1 MASGDIVRG
10 VAAQTAQP
18 ALSGISQTAFIFGA
32 VGFMF
37 LVFITL
43 RGDLPKWLGLLG
55 LAPSTTPATGQI
67 GSTPGTSPLG
77 APVPDVLSGNYGNPG
92 SNVLQF
98 PAPPQLGTIVQ

>member
-55 LAPSTTPATGQI
+55 LAPSATPAT
-67 GSTPGTSPLG
+67 GTSPLG
-77 APVPDVLSGNYGNPG
+77 AAVPDVLSGTAAGS
-92 SNVLQF
+92 SNVVRF
-98 PAPPQLGTIVQ
+98 PTPPQLGTIVQ

>member
-1 MASGDIVRG
+1 MPVGG
-10 VAAQTAQP
+10 VIRDAAAQTARP

-55 LAPSTTPATGQI
+55 LARSAAPSTGQI
-67 GSTPGTSPLG
+67 GSVSASP
-77 APVPDVLSGNYGNPG
+77 PSGMASA
-92 SNVLQF
+92 SNVVQF
-98 PAPPQLGTIVQ
+98 PTPPQLGTVIQ